1 MVYIIFYNYIF
12 DYPFYLDF
20 KCFNCILSVVII
32 PDVRNQNT
40 ATIINNKDNK
50 ILWVMTVD
58 YYKYYSIFIWI

>member
-50 ILWVMTVD
+50 IL
-58 YYKYYSIFIWI
+58 